1 MSNYSLRNRT
11 LYKKKKKKLRET
23 AINLGVRASMRPM
36 QAQVALRAAFI
47 AIFDETV

>member
-11 LYKKKKKKLRET
+11 LYKKKKKLRET

-36 QAQVALRAAFI
+36 HAQVALRAAFI